1 MEQVSKSDK
10 QAGGYLAS
18 DRLGGCGASVW
29 LELAGWWVSGIL
41 LAGWLWSRYLALV
54 LTFPSLSPLDHI
66 MTVPLSA

>member
-1 MEQVSKSDK
+1 MKQGSSSDK

-18 DRLGGCGASVW
+18 DWLGGCGASVW

-54 LTFPSLSPLDHI
+54 LIFPGPSLLDHI